1 MNGNFYDGKW
11 SKGLKHGEGIYV
23 FKEKGQFM
31 EGVWVYGVPK
41 INMIK
46 YFDDYNYDDQK
57 YHDDQNVTKL
67 NSLIQQL
74 DPVIPEVRIFIQF
87 IMNQYYIIMFIL

>member
-11 SKGLKHGEGIYV
+11 SNGLKHGEGIYV
-23 FKEKGQFM
+23 FKDKGQFM

-46 YFDDYNYDDQK
+46 YINDYNRDDHND
-57 YHDDQNVTKL
+57 HDDVTNL
-67 NSLIQQL
+67 SSITQRLE
-74 DPVIPEVRIFIQF
+74 PMIPEVRIFFLLI
-87 IMNQYYIIMFIL
+87 INKYCIIMHSLK

>member
-11 SKGLKHGEGIYV
+11 SNGLKHGEGIYV
-23 FKEKGQFM
+23 FKDKGQFM

-46 YFDDYNYDDQK
+46 YLDDHNHD
-57 YHDDQNVTKL
+57 YHNDHDNHNVTKL
-67 NSLIQQL
+67 NYLIQQL
-74 DPVIPEVRIFIQF
+74 DPIIPEVRIFLQL
-87 IMNQYYIIMFIL
+87 IMN